1 MQNGRKDY
9 YEILGV
15 SRNASQDE
23 IKRAFWE
30 LAKKWHPD
38 RVPPEK
44 KKEAEEKFKEI
55 NEAYQVLSDPEKRK
69 IYDMYGVEGL
79 RGGGYTD
86 FTQTYS
92 GRFEDFVRQVFGE
105 DFFGFSDI
113 IDDIF
118 GFGGKAKRKG
128 GRRVFHE
135 EEKTKILLEV
145 PLKDVYSGKDVE
157 REITLE
163 IRNECRRCGG
173 TGMIETEIC
182 KRCGGRGMIG
192 FSKGFF
198 TFSQTCPECKGYGK
212 RMQTCPKC
220 SGKGFEP
227 KYETVKIRI
236 PKGVRDGDVIS
247 HHEADFVIRIIQHPN
262 FKIQGDDLISEIT
275 VDTLTATVGG
285 EISFV
290 LPDDSEIKVK
300 IPEGTDSGI
309 LLTLRDL
316 GLPRKDGRRG
326 NLYLRVKIVAAKSL
340 TKDEKELIR
349 SMRDRIETR
358 RYH

>member
-15 SRNASQDE
+15 PRNASQEE

-69 IYDMYGVEGL
+69 VYDMYGVEGL
-79 RGGGYTD
+79 RGGGYD
-86 FTQTYS
+86 FTRTYS
-92 GRFEDFVRQVFGE
+92 GSFEDFVRQVFGE
-105 DFFGFSDI
+105 DFFGFSEI
-113 IDDIF
+113 IDDIL
-118 GFGGKAKRKG
+118 GFGTTRTKRKG
-128 GRRVFHE
+128 RRIFYE
-135 EEKTKILLEV
+135 EERSRILLEI
-145 PLKDVYSGKDVE
+145 PLKDAYSGKEIE
-157 REITLE
+157 REINLE
-163 IRNECRRCGG
+163 IRSECKRCGG
-173 TGMIETEIC
+173 SGLIETEVC

-212 RMQTCPKC
+212 KTQPCPKC
-220 SGKGFEP
+220 SGRGFEP
-227 KYETVKIRI
+227 KYETIRIRI
-236 PKGVRDGDVIS
+236 PRGVRDGDVIS
-247 HHEADFVIRIIQHPN
+247 QHDVDFVIKIIPHPN
-262 FKIQGDDLISEIT
+262 FTIQGDDLLSDVK

-285 EISFV
+285 EVNFT
-290 LPDDSEIKVK
+290 LPDDSDIKVK
-300 IPEGTDSGI
+300 VPEGTDSGI

-316 GLPRKDGRRG
+316 GMPRRDGRRG
-326 NLYLRVKIVAAKSL
+326 NLYLRVHIVSARSL
-340 TKDEKELIR
+340 TKEEKEIIR
-349 SMRDRIETR
+349 NIRDKLESRK
-358 RYH
+358 YH